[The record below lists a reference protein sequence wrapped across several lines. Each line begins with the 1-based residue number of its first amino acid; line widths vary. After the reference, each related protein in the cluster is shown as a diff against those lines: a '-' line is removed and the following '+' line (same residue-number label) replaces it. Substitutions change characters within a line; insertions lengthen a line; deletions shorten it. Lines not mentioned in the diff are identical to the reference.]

1 MTTNRPA
8 WVDEERLEAAR
19 KRLPAR
25 TTAPRVRTLV
35 GARPSLAN
43 VATLKDYT
51 RAHAYAKELDLID
64 TRWFGGGF
72 KPYMRHAR

>member
-1 MTTNRPA
+1 MTIQRPA
-8 WVDEERLEAAR
+8 WADEDRIREAA

-25 TTAPRVRTLV
+25 QATPRVKTLR
-35 GARPSLAN
+35 GSRPSLAN

-51 RAHAYAKELDLID
+51 RAHDYAKRLDGINANQY
-64 TRWFGGGF
+64 GSGF